1 MDKLLIIDG
10 SGLLVSNYYGTLPKE
25 VQFAKTDA
33 EKEMHYDKIAQKN
46 GYYINAIYP
55 TIKQILE
62 YSIGS
67 DAKYVAVCFDK
78 SRSTTFRKEMYEEY
92 KSNRKQTPEPL
103 KAQFILCEELLSK
116 MGIPVFFHD
125 RYEADD
131 IAGSISKQFPELE
144 KILVS
149 KDKDYLQLVDEE
161 STVWMI
167 LHKKEIADN
176 ILESYAMTPE
186 FGYTKYLPERAVPY
200 DLDMVLSEK
209 GVEAQ
214 YFSEVLALA
223 GDSAD
228 NIPGVKGIS
237 EESAEKLIGYYK
249 TVKALYD
256 DIDRHLKDKTIPELK
271 EMWKTKLGFKRS
283 PYSPL
288 MDYRKEA
295 FLSSE
300 LAKIKTDIDLNEL
313 LYNFNLSDLEIKGFA
328 KNIQDKY
335 TEVNANL
342 RKDLLDKINTL
353 MDEKVKSIEEER

>member
-10 SGLLVSNYYGTLPKE
+10 SGLLVSNYYGTLPYE
-25 VQFAKTDA
+25 VQSAKTEE
-33 EKEMHYDKIAQKN
+33 EKELHYDKIAKKN

-62 YSIGS
+62 YAIGS
-67 DAKYVAVCFDK
+67 KANYIAVCFDK
-78 SRSTTFRKEMYEEY
+78 SRNTTFRKDLYEDY
-92 KSNRKQTPEPL
+92 KANRKTTPEPL
-103 KAQFILCEELLSK
+103 KAQFMLCEELLSK
-116 MGIPVFFHD
+116 MGIPVFYHD
-125 RYEADD
+125 KYEADD
-131 IAGSISKQFPELE
+131 IAGSISKQFSHLN

-149 KDKDYLQLVDEE
+149 KDKDYLQLVDEK
-161 STVWMI
+161 SIVWMI
-167 LHKKEIADN
+167 LHKKEAADA
-176 ILESYAMTPE
+176 ILSSYAMTPSL
-186 FGYTKYLPERAVPY
+186 GYTEYIPEKVVPF
-200 DLDMVLSEK
+200 DLDLVKGEK

-256 DIDRHLKDKTIPELK
+256 EIDKCLADKTIPELK
-271 EMWKTKLGFKRS
+271 ETWKTKLGFKRS
-283 PYSPL
+283 PYGAL

-295 FLSSE
+295 FLSAE

-313 LYNFNLSDLEIKGFA
+313 LYNFNITDLEFNGFS
-328 KNIQDKY
+328 KNIKD
-335 TEVNANL
+335 TFEEMNAEL
-342 RKDLLDKINTL
+342 RKKILDEINKL
-353 MDEKVKSIEEER
+353 MDEKVMSRNEER

>member
-33 EKEMHYDKIAQKN
+33 EKEANYDKIAQKN

-55 TIKQILE
+55 TIKQIIE
-62 YSIGS
+62 YAIGS
-67 DAKYVAVCFDK
+67 ESKYLAVCFDK
-78 SRSTTFRKEMYEEY
+78 SRSTTFRKELYEEY
-92 KSNRKQTPEPL
+92 KSNRKKTPEPL
-103 KAQFILCEELLSK
+103 KQQFILCEELLSK
-116 MGIPVFFHD
+116 IGIPVFYHD
-125 RYEADD
+125 KYEADD
-131 IAGSISKQFPELE
+131 IAGSISKQFTELE

-149 KDKDYLQLVDEE
+149 KDKDYLQLVDEK
-161 STVWMI
+161 SIVWMI
-167 LHKKEIADN
+167 LHKKELAEE

-186 FGYTKYLPERAVPY
+186 FGYTDYLPERAIPY

-223 GDSAD
+223 GDTAD

-237 EESAEKLIGYYK
+237 EESAEKLIAHYK

-256 DIDRHLKDKTIPELK
+256 DIDKNLRDRTIPELK

-283 PYSPL
+283 PCGPL

-313 LYNFNLSDLEIKGFA
+313 LYNFNLSDLEIKNFA
-328 KNIQDKY
+328 KEIQDKY
-335 TEVNANL
+335 TEVTSNL
-342 RKDLLDKINTL
+342 KRDILEKINKL

>member
-25 VQFAKTDA
+25 VQFAKTDE
-33 EKEMHYDKIAQKN
+33 EKEKHYDKIAQKN

-55 TIKQILE
+55 TIKQILD
-62 YSIGS
+62 YTIGS
-67 DAKYVAVCFDK
+67 GAKYLAVCFDK
-78 SRSTTFRKEMYEEY
+78 SRSTTFRKDLYEDY
-92 KSNRKQTPEPL
+92 KANRKSAPEPL

-116 MGIPVFFHD
+116 MGIPVFYHD

-131 IAGSISKQFPELE
+131 IAGSISKQFSSLE

-149 KDKDYLQLVDEE
+149 KDKDYLQLVDKN
-161 STVWMI
+161 SVVWMI
-167 LHKKEIADN
+167 LHKKEIADE
-176 ILESYAMTPE
+176 ILESYAMTPK
-186 FGYTKYLPERAVPY
+186 FGYTEYLPERAVPY

-237 EESAEKLIGYYK
+237 EESAEKLIGHYK
-249 TVKALYD
+249 TVENLYKE
-256 DIDRHLKDKTIPELK
+256 IDSHLSSKTIPELK
-271 EMWKTKLGFKRS
+271 EKWKIDLGFKRS
-283 PYSPL
+283 PYGPL

-295 FLSSE
+295 FLSAQ

-313 LYNFNLSDLEIKGFA
+313 LYNFNITDLETKGFA
-328 KNIQDKY
+328 KTIQDKY
-335 TEVNANL
+335 TEINSDL
-342 RKDLLDKINTL
+342 RKDLLTEINKL
-353 MDEKVKSIEEER
+353 MDEKVNTHEEER